1 MAYAGPEAGWG
12 QDWQAPAQWC
22 QGGPEPFQAQAAQP
36 DVYADADAYGQP
48 TRFLEGA
55 SGNLQMESPSGS
67 WNPSDSGS
75 MPPTPMQGQQAADG
89 YSCDFYT
96 PSQPYSPASSQ
107 PSYSPGGM
115 GYLCSLSG
123 QSFGYAQPQHDRSPH
138 AQPVGRQDDYART
151 RYLPDPTCWPACAP
165 HQNPAVPVG
174 YHGTSA
180 VPAAGPLPEWSQKT
194 GPDAEPQPA
203 SDAKQEDAS
212 ETTTR
217 AGDASTDACSNPS
230 ERQPVAPDLQAAL
243 AELNEPQALRET
255 LYRLRA
261 HERPQELALALYA
274 RVDDQCAKAVAEILA
289 EDRTIVQKVLQLL
302 REDLPAIAG
311 DAPPDNSYGAILLA
325 SDLFVRGLLG
335 MSGVK
340 EIFAALLFAQTHP
353 PDHAVNLA
361 CHVFITVGPVLDQTD
376 VGAKMVAY
384 LTLRLKEVKGGN
396 LTAQTREAIT
406 RSVDLR
412 NHKWVLVPRRTVVK
426 KTAGQKKARAAARVR
441 VKDLLQQV
449 AEGCEPLSLWPED
462 TETVAALLELAAS
475 RDPSRDQAF
484 SLVEQYL
491 AGGKYNELKDQLEAA
506 GPGDD
511 YRYRN
516 MLTALF

>member
-1 MAYAGPEAGWG
+1 
-12 QDWQAPAQWC
+12 
-22 QGGPEPFQAQAAQP
+22 
-36 DVYADADAYGQP
+36 
-48 TRFLEGA
+48 
-55 SGNLQMESPSGS
+55 
-67 WNPSDSGS
+67 
-75 MPPTPMQGQQAADG
+75 
-89 YSCDFYT
+89 
-96 PSQPYSPASSQ
+96 
-107 PSYSPGGM
+107 
-115 GYLCSLSG
+115 
-123 QSFGYAQPQHDRSPH
+123 
-138 AQPVGRQDDYART
+138 
-151 RYLPDPTCWPACAP
+151 
-165 HQNPAVPVG
+165 
-174 YHGTSA
+174 
-180 VPAAGPLPEWSQKT
+180 
-194 GPDAEPQPA
+194 
-203 SDAKQEDAS
+203 
-212 ETTTR
+212 
-217 AGDASTDACSNPS
+217 
-230 ERQPVAPDLQAAL
+230 VAPDLQAGL
-243 AELNEPQALRET
+243 ADLTEAQVMRET

-261 HERPQELALALYA
+261 FERPQELALALYA
-274 RVDDQCAKAVAEILA
+274 RVDDQCAKALAEILS
-289 EDRTIVQKVLQLL
+289 EDRAICQKVLQLL

-361 CHVFITVGPVLDQTD
+361 CHVFITVGPILDQTD

-426 KTAGQKKARAAARVR
+426 KTAGQKKARGAARVR

-449 AEGCEPLSLWPED
+449 AEGSEPLSLWPED
-462 TETVAALLELAAS
+462 TETVAALLEVATS
-475 RDPSRDQAF
+475 RDPSRDHAF

-491 AGGKYNELKDQLEAA
+491 AGGKYNELKEQLEAA